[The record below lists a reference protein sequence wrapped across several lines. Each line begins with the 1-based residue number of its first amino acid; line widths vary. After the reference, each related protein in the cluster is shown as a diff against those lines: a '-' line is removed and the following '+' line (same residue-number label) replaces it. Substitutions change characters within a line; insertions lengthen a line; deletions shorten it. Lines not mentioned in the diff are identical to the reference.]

1 MIIPPAIG
9 RRYAKR
15 QLALTMNARP
25 AIFLA
30 CQCWAISWRRDFRCS
45 DIPVRNSKLSGSD
58 GPTQFCYR
66 QERKVLEKVERL
78 IERFT
83 NAFFLRKSE
92 MAMRTRTRSS
102 NRNRQTK
109 KPIAANGATASIRKP
124 SKPPLTEPF
133 YVAVDRQLKSGHQ
146 TYAAAEKAA
155 LAIKKQHPQLRVTV
169 YDTKEERHKIIEQPT
184 PACTSNKN
192 RLSA

>member
-1 MIIPPAIG
+1 M
-9 RRYAKR
+9 
-15 QLALTMNARP
+15 
-25 AIFLA
+25 
-30 CQCWAISWRRDFRCS
+30 
-45 DIPVRNSKLSGSD
+45 RNSKLSGSD

-78 IERFT
+78 IERFSACNANDA

-155 LAIKKQHPQLRVTV
+155 LAIKKQHPQLHVTV
-169 YDTKEERHKIIEQPT
+169 YDTKEERHKIIEQPK
-184 PACTSNKN
+184 PAGTSNKN